1 MHRGA
6 LRRRPSGA
14 AAARASRRRVRVRG
28 EAHRHQARVRVA
40 VGRHADRA
48 HALHDVLHL
57 RQPAARLVDARA
69 VAQDDVPRVATI
81 ASAAATIAAWPPPP
95 IHRDRRQSPP
105 QAPPEAK
112 RGSRGRQPPCIN
124 LFPPPS
130 RSFTISPSGRERVR
144 VIAVPVQLYSCMS
157 MCMSWCM
164 EPAAR
169 ARNRARACYCEVI
182 IRCVPWRYRICTVA
196 VPNIPLCDRQ
206 NRVILVLVPWLYRS
220 FTVAVP

>member
-1 MHRGA
+1 M
-6 LRRRPSGA
+6 
-14 AAARASRRRVRVRG
+14 RVRG

-57 RQPAARLVDARA
+57 RQPAARRVDARA

-130 RSFTISPSGRERVR
+130 RSFTISPSGCERVR
-144 VIAVPVQLYSCMS
+144 VIAVPVPVQLYTVQLYVHVYVVVHGTRGARS
-157 MCMSWCM
+157 
-164 EPAAR
+164 EPSSR
-169 ARNRARACYCEVI
+169 VLLRGNY
-182 IRCVPWRYRICTVA
+182 PLCTVA
-196 VPNIPLCDRQ
+196 LSY
-206 NRVILVLVPWLYRS
+206 LYRS
-220 FTVAVP
+220 CSEYPSLRSTESSYFGTCTVALP

>member
-1 MHRGA
+1 M
-6 LRRRPSGA
+6 
-14 AAARASRRRVRVRG
+14 RVRG

-130 RSFTISPSGRERVR
+130 RSFTISPSGCERVR
-144 VIAVPVQLYSCMS
+144 VIAVPGQLCYSCMS